1 MKKIGIILLAVVVGL
16 IIYAQLQL
24 VELVDL
30 LSLLDAR
37 TNNNPVML
45 LQEKPVDKANYRLHS
60 YLPVG
65 TTEIDCNI
73 KKREMRELVR

>member
-16 IIYAQLQL
+16 MIYAQLQLVEL

-45 LQEKPVDKANYRLHS
+45 LQENLHQEKTLDKVNYPPIDRIDS
-60 YLPVG
+60 YSPLPP
-65 TTEIDCNI
+65 E
-73 KKREMRELVR
+73 